1 MDPET
6 DHYLEYSATRDYEG
20 LGLTKEGKN
29 FFEETRKVVPQVV
42 FKDDQAMF
50 EARFTKENVM
60 AEIQR
65 CGLYVLRYRLVI
77 DGKPQY
83 VNVKAALVEERDGK
97 QLIIG
102 VNNIDAHVRAEQA
115 NK

>member
-1 MDPET
+1 M
-6 DHYLEYSATRDYEG
+6 
-20 LGLTKEGKN
+20 
-29 FFEETRKVVPQVV
+29 
-42 FKDDQAMF
+42 FK
-50 EARFTKENVM
+50 ARFTKENVM

-65 CGLYVLRYRLVI
+65 CGLYVLRYRLMI

-102 VNNIDAHVRAEQA
+102 VNNIDAHVRLEQA
-115 NK
+115 SK